1 VSDAIPTTKPYLFR
15 AIYEWAEDNSFTPQ
29 VLVNAEIEGVLV
41 PQDYIVDGQIVLNI
55 SSSASQVHQMD
66 NDGIAFSARF
76 KGVSHD
82 IFLPMESVLA
92 IFARE
97 NSQGIFFEDTVLPD
111 PVDPKPN
118 GDKPK
123 LSKTKPARKP
133 DDSSAP
139 KGNGSHLKIVK

>member
-29 VLVNAEIEGVLV
+29 VLV
-41 PQDYIVDGQIVLNI
+41 
-55 SSSASQVHQMD
+55 
-66 NDGIAFSARF
+66 
-76 KGVSHD
+76 HD